1 MAEFD
6 NRAVG
11 VGLALGAGVGATA
24 SVLADGNVAQG
35 TGYGIAVGIIV
46 GTGLARLAPRL
57 TGSEHPTLALVS
69 GGAILGLAVGG
80 LVGIV
85 AAWSVDAVITT
96 GMGVGTAAG
105 AVLGLLVA
113 SVLALSRSAD
123 RVPETTQTSGPE

>member
-1 MAEFD
+1 MAELD

-24 SVLADGNVAQG
+24 SVIVGGDLAQG

-46 GTGLARLAPRL
+46 GTILARLAPRV
-57 TGSEHPTLALVS
+57 TDGDHPTLALVT

-85 AAWSVDAVITT
+85 AAWSVDAAITT
-96 GMGVGTAAG
+96 GMSVGGAAG
-105 AVLGLLVA
+105 AVLGLLLA
-113 SVLALSRSAD
+113 SVLALSNGEN
-123 RVPETTQTSGPE
+123 RVPETSQTKS